1 MSARDFKY
9 PFLSLKAANAEA
21 EDTLVQAAERV
32 IRSGRY
38 VGGEEVSGLEN
49 ALGAAAD
56 GVCAVGV
63 SNGLDALRLILRAYI
78 ELGEL
83 HPGDE
88 VLVPGNTYIASILAV
103 SDCGLVPVPVDAD
116 PVTLNM
122 DTSLIDAAVTPRTRA
137 IMTVHLYG
145 RICFD
150 DEMRRAATRHSLK
163 IVEDCAQ
170 AFGARTLSGR
180 AAGALGHAA
189 GLSFYPTK
197 NFGALGDAG
206 AVLTSDPVLART
218 VRALANYG
226 TDRQYHNIYR
236 GYNCRLDSIQ
246 AAMLHAKLPGLE
258 AENLRRRAVARAYDE
273 TIDNTAVVKPLC
285 TDGPDMIWH
294 QYVVLVPCRD
304 SFREWLEANGV
315 ETAVH
320 YPTAPHRQPCYP
332 GLARGPLP
340 VAERIA
346 AECVSLPI
354 GAETTPDDARVIA
367 EIINQYRPA

>member
-1 MSARDFKY
+1 MSVKKFKY
-9 PFLSLKAANAEA
+9 PFLSLKTVNAAA
-21 EDTLVQAAERV
+21 EDMLVQAAERV

-38 VGGEEVSGLEN
+38 VGGAETADFEN
-49 ALGAAAD
+49 ALSAAAD

-78 ELGEL
+78 EMGEL
-83 HPGDE
+83 HLGDE

-122 DTSLIDAAVTPRTRA
+122 DTSLIDAAVTTRTRA

-150 DEMRRAATRHSLK
+150 DELRRAATRHSLK

-197 NFGALGDAG
+197 NLGALGDAG

-226 TDRQYHNIYR
+226 TDRQYHNVYR
-236 GYNCRLDSIQ
+236 GFNCRLDSIQ
-246 AAMLHAKLPGLE
+246 AAMLRAKLPALE
-258 AENLRRRAVARAYDE
+258 AENLRRRAVARAYDGA
-273 TIDNTAVVKPLC
+273 IDNPAVVRPLC

-294 QYVVLVPCRD
+294 QYVVLVPDRD
-304 SFREWLEANGV
+304 SFRAWLEANGV

-332 GLARGPLP
+332 DLARGPLP

-354 GAETTPDDARVIA
+354 GAETTPDDARAIA
-367 EIINQYRPA
+367 EIINRYRPA